1 MIAKMNP
8 ELKPF
13 EDLAASFAEKELAKK
28 TEEHDRY
35 PFGKFFSDVLDKAFE
50 VGLFGVTLPEDMG
63 GIGQS
68 ISALCLILD
77 RICQADSSLGGIVFT
92 NAFSQEIMI
101 SAKAENTLKK
111 NLSGSKNTQDA
122 LIASCPY
129 CNPAEIRKMPKAK
142 KKGASYVIN
151 GELEY
156 LVLGGIA
163 EKALIPARTNG
174 SRSYS
179 FFLIDLSDKTVQKS
193 PPVFSLGLH
202 ACPAVDLELIDTK
215 GLLIGEE
222 GKGQTCFLEVS
233 SKMHAAAAAMSLGV
247 MKGSLEE
254 ALAYSNERFQGGRE
268 IINWSEIGMI
278 IANMAVKVN
287 VADLCV
293 AQACQAIEKKSPGWD
308 SQSVS
313 AALLLQEMACELTT
327 DGVQV
332 LGGNG
337 YMKDYGQEKRFR
349 DAKQLQALMGIAP
362 RKKLALINKISAERN
377 LA

>member
-13 EDLAASFAEKELAKK
+13 EDLAASFAEKELARDI
-28 TEEHDRY
+28 EEHDRY
-35 PFGKFFSDVLDKAFE
+35 PFGKFFSDVLNKAFE
-50 VGLFGVTLPEDMG
+50 VGLFGVTLPDDMG

-68 ISALCLILD
+68 ISALCLILN
-77 RICQADSSLGGIVFT
+77 RICQADSSLGGIIFT
-92 NAFSQEIMI
+92 NAFSQEIMLA
-101 SAKAENTLKK
+101 AKAGDTLKK
-111 NLSGSKNTQDA
+111 NLSGSKNGHEA

-129 CNPAEIRKMPKAK
+129 CNPSELRKIPKAK
-142 KKGASYVIN
+142 KKGAAYVIN

-156 LVLGGIA
+156 LVLGGVA
-163 EKALIPARTNG
+163 AKALIPARTNG
-174 SRSYS
+174 SSSYS
-179 FFLIDLSDKTVQKS
+179 FFLIDLADKTARKS

-202 ACPAVDLELIDTK
+202 ACPAVDLDLNETK
-215 GLLIGEE
+215 GVLIGGE
-222 GKGQTCFLEVS
+222 GKGQACFLEVCA
-233 SKMHAAAAAMSLGV
+233 KMHAAAAAMSLGV

-254 ALAYSNERFQGGRE
+254 ALAYSKERFQGGRE

-293 AQACQAIEKKSPGWD
+293 AQTCQAIEKKSPGWE
-308 SQSVS
+308 SQSIS

-349 DAKQLQALMGIAP
+349 DAKQLQALLGIAP
-362 RKKLALINKISAERN
+362 RKKLALIRKISAERN
-377 LA
+377 PA

>member
-13 EDLAASFAEKELAKK
+13 EELAASFAEKELAKK

-35 PFGKFFSDVLDKAFE
+35 PFGKFLSDVIEKAFE

-77 RICQADSSLGGIVFT
+77 RICQVDSSLGGIIFT
-92 NAFSQEIMI
+92 NAFSQEIMLE
-101 SAKAENTLKK
+101 AKARNTLKK
-111 NLSGSKNTQDA
+111 SLTGPKNGHEA
-122 LIASCPY
+122 LIACCPY
-129 CNPAEIRKMPKAK
+129 CNPAEVRKIPKAK
-142 KKGASYVIN
+142 KKGAAYVIN

-163 EKALIPARTNG
+163 AKALIPARTNG
-174 SRSYS
+174 SSSYS
-179 FFLIDLSDKTVQKS
+179 FFLIDLADKTVLKS

-202 ACPAVDLELIDTK
+202 ACPAVDLEMNETK
-215 GLLIGEE
+215 GVLIGEE
-222 GKGQTCFLEVS
+222 SKGQACFLEVS
-233 SKMHAAAAAMSLGV
+233 AKMHAAAAAMSLGV

-268 IINWSEIGMI
+268 IIKWSEIAMI

-293 AQACQAIEKKSPGWD
+293 VQACQAIEKKSPGWD

-362 RKKLALINKISAERN
+362 HKKLALIRKISAGRN
-377 LA
+377 PA